1 MIGRRN
7 DFSKASSM
15 AWELTGDFKCRLLF
29 FFKLNILLFQW
40 GMIQWFCRTRHHDIV
55 VPAGGSAS
63 GNLLYIYAVWL
74 LAAGRNSL
82 GHILIKLPLTRPCPL
97 LSAATGRFSIFRI
110 QETCLPEHLVL
121 AEAMI
126 CKVGIIDKENEAF
139 LPTTPP
145 PLMQHILS
153 IARLCEMM
161 CLTALL
167 LKPVPSFVASFPS
180 PCS

>member
-1 MIGRRN
+1 
-7 DFSKASSM
+7 M
-15 AWELTGDFKCRLLF
+15 AWEPTGDFKWSLWLI
-29 FFKLNILLFQW
+29 ILLFQW
-40 GMIQWFCRTRHHDIV
+40 GVIQWFCRTRHHDIV
-55 VPAGGSAS
+55 VPAGVSAS

-82 GHILIKLPLTRPCPL
+82 GHILIKLSLTCPCPL

-110 QETCLPEHLVL
+110 QETCLPKHLVL

-139 LPTTPP
+139 LSP
-145 PLMQHILS
+145 PLTFLSPRVVLLIQHIQSL
-153 IARLCEMM
+153 ARQCEMM

-167 LKPVPSFVASFPS
+167 LKPAPSFMASFSQPL
-180 PCS
+180 